1 MLSIIDITLQLESFT
16 KQYVSRDIDF
26 LMTVWYQIHID
37 CIMIFFIYCHSPI
50 IGHLGSFHLLS
61 LQGIFLE
68 DVKQWNFSFHIF
80 IMKWEYWIWWGA
92 YFNFRF
98 YQFSFPEDCYDWH
111 FHQKCMRGP
120 FCLFSLA
127 LDIISLQYICRD
139 NQWIVSHRLAFS
151 WLIKRSNSF

>member
-16 KQYVSRDIDF
+16 KLYVSREIDF

-37 CIMIFFIYCHSPI
+37 CIMIFLIYCHPP

-80 IMKWEYWIWWGA
+80 IMK
-92 YFNFRF
+92 
-98 YQFSFPEDCYDWH
+98 
-111 FHQKCMRGP
+111 
-120 FCLFSLA
+120 
-127 LDIISLQYICRD
+127 
-139 NQWIVSHRLAFS
+139 
-151 WLIKRSNSF
+151 